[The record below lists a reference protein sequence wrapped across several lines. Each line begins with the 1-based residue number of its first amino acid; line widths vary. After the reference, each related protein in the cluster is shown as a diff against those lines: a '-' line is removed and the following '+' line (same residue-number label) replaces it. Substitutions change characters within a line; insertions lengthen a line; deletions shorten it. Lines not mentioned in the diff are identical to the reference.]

1 MSSYL
6 DKAGLAR
13 FWNAIKSYVDAH
25 SGGGVSLSSVY
36 PVGSIYMSVNSTSP
50 ATLFG
55 GTWERLTD
63 SSQAYAVYDSTD
75 QSMTFF
81 RDTPGKYTDGQVS
94 GTKTYYTG
102 FEDITGETDPSWYN
116 SDGYEQKNTIK
127 TVVFK
132 DKIKPKTCYDWFSD
146 ASSLT
151 SITGLDKLD
160 TSAVTDMENMF
171 YYCSSLTS
179 LDLSS
184 FNTENV
190 TNMGSMF
197 CYCSLTSL
205 NLSSFNTANVTNM
218 GSMFYYCRELKTIYA
233 SSLFTTNAVSS
244 SSSMFYG
251 CTSLVGGAGT
261 TYDEDY
267 RDKTYARIDGG
278 ASNPGYFTAKTV
290 AVYDSTEVYMWKRT
304 A

>member
-13 FWNAIKSYVDAH
+13 FWRAIKAYVDAH

-55 GTWERLTD
+55 GTWERIQD
-63 SSQAYAVYDSTD
+63 RSSQAYAVYDSTD

-94 GTKTYYTG
+94 GTKTYYAG
-102 FEDITGETDPSWYN
+102 FEDITGDTDPSWFDSN
-116 SDGYEQKNTIK
+116 NYEQKNLIK
-127 TVVFK
+127 TVTFK
-132 DKIKPKTCYDWFSD
+132 DKIKPKTCHDWFNNAD
-146 ASSLT
+146 YLV

-160 TSAVTDMENMF
+160 TTAVKDMGAMF
-171 YYCSSLTS
+171 YRCDKLTS

-190 TNMGSMF
+190 TNMW
-197 CYCSLTSL
+197 
-205 NLSSFNTANVTNM
+205 
-218 GSMFYYCRELKTIYA
+218 SMFYYCRKLKTIYA
-233 SSLFTTNAVSS
+233 SSLFTTDAVKLSTN
-244 SSSMFYG
+244 MFYNS
-251 CTSLVGGAGT
+251 TSLVGGTGT
-261 TYDEDY
+261 KYNASNV
-267 RDKTYARIDGG
+267 DKTYAKIDGG
-278 ASNPGYFTAKTV
+278 ASNPGYFTAK
-290 AVYDSTEVYMWKRT
+290 AVTPYLTIYMWKRT